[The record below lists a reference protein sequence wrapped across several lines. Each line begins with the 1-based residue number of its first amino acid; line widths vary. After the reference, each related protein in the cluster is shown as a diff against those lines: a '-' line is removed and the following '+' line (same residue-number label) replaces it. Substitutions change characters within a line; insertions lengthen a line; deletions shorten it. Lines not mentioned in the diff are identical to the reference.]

1 LTSLKKL
8 VRLVSFGQGSNRIE
22 FMSLN
27 APVTIRSK
35 GLIGY
40 SIMSLGLFFFAV
52 NGPVA
57 KLALIN
63 GLDSAELSAFRI
75 EGAFFFLLI
84 VSLLFARKNLK
95 VTKKEILP
103 LIGYGFFGVAMTQ
116 FLYFVAI
123 RRIEVG
129 VALIIE
135 YTAPIFVA
143 LYVRFVMKKE
153 VSARVWFSLLLAL
166 VGLSLITQ
174 IWTGSK
180 LDPFGVL
187 AAFGAA
193 IALAIYFIGGEP
205 LASKRDPISLTT
217 LSMGVGAI
225 FWMILQPWW
234 TLPWSKLNDQV
245 ALPHDLGSVSLG
257 LLVLYIIIFGT
268 VVPFG
273 LYFMA
278 FKFLDSKKAAIFG
291 LLEPVGASVVAL
303 FLLGETFIGMQILG
317 GLLVLI
323 GVIFAETARK

>member
-1 LTSLKKL
+1 MTVQTLD
-8 VRLVSFGQGSNRIE
+8 QGARSCPPRIE
-22 FMSLN
+22 FMAQINLK
-27 APVTIRSK
+27 AKRSR
-35 GLIGY
+35 GFIGY
-40 SIMSLGLFFFAV
+40 SFMSLGLFFFAV

-63 GLDSAELSAFRI
+63 GLQSAELSAFRI
-75 EGAFFFLLI
+75 QGAFIFLFFAALL
-84 VSLLFARKNLK
+84 VARDQLKFKKN
-95 VTKKEILP
+95 EILP

-135 YTAPIFVA
+135 YTAPILVA

-166 VGLSLITQ
+166 IGLSLITQ

-187 AAFGAA
+187 SAFGAA

-205 LASKRDPISLTT
+205 LAAKRNPIALTA

-225 FWMILQPWW
+225 FWMIVQPFWNLPW
-234 TLPWSKLNDQV
+234 ELLSSPVTLPHNIGEIS
-245 ALPHDLGSVSLG
+245 LGSV
-257 LLVLYIIIFGT
+257 VLYIVIFGT
-268 VVPFG
+268 VMPFW
-273 LYFMA
+273 LYFIA
-278 FKFLDSKKAAIFG
+278 FRYLDSKKAAIFG
-291 LLEPVGASVVAL
+291 LLEPVGASIFAL
-303 FLLGETFIGMQILG
+303 FLLGETFVAIQILG
-317 GLLVLI
+317 GILVLV
-323 GVIFAETARK
+323 GVFFAETAKK

>member
-1 LTSLKKL
+1 MTVQTLGREARSCPPK
-8 VRLVSFGQGSNRIE
+8 IE
-22 FMSLN
+22 FMAQINLK
-27 APVTIRSK
+27 AKRSR
-35 GLIGY
+35 GFIGY
-40 SIMSLGLFFFAV
+40 IFMSLGLFFFAV

-63 GLDSAELSAFRI
+63 GLQSAELSAFRI
-75 EGAFFFLLI
+75 QGAFIFLFFAALL
-84 VSLLFARKNLK
+84 VARDQLKFKKN
-95 VTKKEILP
+95 EILP

-135 YTAPIFVA
+135 YTAPILVA

-166 VGLSLITQ
+166 IGLSLITQ

-187 AAFGAA
+187 SAFGAA

-205 LASKRDPISLTT
+205 LAAKRNPIALTA

-225 FWMILQPWW
+225 FWMIVQPFWNLPW
-234 TLPWSKLNDQV
+234 ELLSSPVTLPHNFGEIS
-245 ALPHDLGSVSLG
+245 LGSV
-257 LLVLYIIIFGT
+257 VLYIVIFGT
-268 VVPFG
+268 VMPFW
-273 LYFMA
+273 LYFIA
-278 FKFLDSKKAAIFG
+278 FRYLDSKKAAIFG
-291 LLEPVGASVVAL
+291 LLEPVGASIVAL
-303 FLLGETFIGMQILG
+303 FLLGETFVTIQILG
-317 GLLVLI
+317 GILVLV
-323 GVIFAETARK
+323 GVVYAETAKK

>member
-1 LTSLKKL
+1 MTVQTLD
-8 VRLVSFGQGSNRIE
+8 QGARSCPPRIE
-22 FMSLN
+22 FMAQINLK
-27 APVTIRSK
+27 AKRSR
-35 GLIGY
+35 GFIGY
-40 SIMSLGLFFFAV
+40 SFMSLGLFFFAV

-63 GLDSAELSAFRI
+63 GLQSAELSAFRI
-75 EGAFFFLLI
+75 QGAFIFLFFAALL
-84 VSLLFARKNLK
+84 VARDQLKFKKN
-95 VTKKEILP
+95 EILP

-135 YTAPIFVA
+135 YTAPILVA

-166 VGLSLITQ
+166 IGLSLITQ

-187 AAFGAA
+187 SAFGAA

-205 LASKRDPISLTT
+205 LAAKRNPIALTA

-225 FWMILQPWW
+225 FWMIVQPFWNLPW
-234 TLPWSKLNDQV
+234 ELLSSPVTLPHNIGEIS
-245 ALPHDLGSVSLG
+245 LGSV
-257 LLVLYIIIFGT
+257 VLYIVIFGT
-268 VVPFG
+268 VMPFW
-273 LYFMA
+273 LYFIA
-278 FKFLDSKKAAIFG
+278 FRYLDSKKAAIFG
-291 LLEPVGASVVAL
+291 LLEPVGASIFAL
-303 FLLGETFIGMQILG
+303 FLLGETFVAIQILG
-317 GLLVLI
+317 GILVLV
-323 GVIFAETARK
+323 GVVFAETAKK

>member
-1 LTSLKKL
+1 VASGNRGNRKL
-8 VRLVSFGQGSNRIE
+8 ATKSNQ
-22 FMSLN
+22 L
-27 APVTIRSK
+27 
-35 GLIGY
+35 LGY
-40 SIMSLGLFFFAV
+40 SFMTIGLFFFAV

-63 GLDSAELSAFRI
+63 GLQSAELSAFRI
-75 EGAFFFLLI
+75 EGAFFFLL
-84 VSLLFARKNLK
+84 VTSLLFARKKLK

-135 YTAPIFVA
+135 YTAPILVA

-166 VGLSLITQ
+166 IGLSLITQ

-187 AAFGAA
+187 CAFGAA

-205 LASKRDPISLTT
+205 LASKRDPISL
-217 LSMGVGAI
+217 GVGAI
-225 FWMILQPWW
+225 FWMIVQPWW
-234 TLPWSKLNDQV
+234 TLPWEKLNDQV
-245 ALPHDLGSVSLG
+245 ALPHNLGSVALG
-257 LLVLYIIIFGT
+257 LLVIYIIIFGT
-268 VVPFG
+268 VVPFW
-273 LYFMA
+273 LYFIA
-278 FKFLDSKKAAIFG
+278 FKYLDSKKAAIFG

-303 FLLGETFIGMQILG
+303 FLLGETFIGLQILG

>member
-1 LTSLKKL
+1 
-8 VRLVSFGQGSNRIE
+8 
-22 FMSLN
+22 MSLN
-27 APVTIRSK
+27 TSTTLRSK
-35 GLIGY
+35 SLIGY
-40 SIMSLGLFFFAV
+40 SFMSLGLFFFAV

-63 GLDSAELSAFRI
+63 GLESAELSAFRI

-84 VSLLFARKNLK
+84 VSLLFARKKLK
-95 VTKKEILP
+95 ITKKEILP

-116 FLYFVAI
+116 FLYFVA
-123 RRIEVG
+123 VG

-135 YTAPIFVA
+135 YTAPILVA

-153 VSARVWFSLLLAL
+153 VSARVWLSLLLAL
-166 VGLSLITQ
+166 IGLSLITQ

-187 AAFGAA
+187 CAFGAA

-225 FWMILQPWW
+225 FWMLVQPWW

-245 ALPHDLGSVSLG
+245 ALPHSLGSVSLG
-257 LLVLYIIIFGT
+257 LLVSYIIVFGT

-273 LYFMA
+273 LYFIA

-303 FLLGETFIGMQILG
+303 FLLGETFIGIQILG

>member
-1 LTSLKKL
+1 VTLTNLRKPKS
-8 VRLVSFGQGSNRIE
+8 RGF
-22 FMSLN
+22 
-27 APVTIRSK
+27 
-35 GLIGY
+35 IGY
-40 SIMSLGLFFFAV
+40 SFMSLGLFFFAV

-63 GLDSAELSAFRI
+63 GLQSAELSAFRI
-75 EGAFFFLLI
+75 QGAFLFLI
-84 VSLLFARKNLK
+84 VAALIFSRDQLK
-95 VTKKEILP
+95 VKKNEILP

-135 YTAPIFVA
+135 YTAPILVA

-153 VSARVWFSLLLAL
+153 VSARVWLSLLLAL
-166 VGLSLITQ
+166 IGLSLITQ

-187 AAFGAA
+187 CAFGAA

-205 LASKRDPISLTT
+205 LAAKRNPISLTA

-225 FWMILQPWW
+225 FWMIVQPFWN
-234 TLPWSKLNDQV
+234 LPWSSLNN
-245 ALPHDLGSVSLG
+245 AINLPHQLGTISLST
-257 LLVLYIIIFGT
+257 LVLYIIIFGT
-268 VVPFG
+268 VMPFW
-273 LYFMA
+273 LYFIA
-278 FKFLDSKKAAIFG
+278 FRYLDSKKAAIFG
-291 LLEPVGASVVAL
+291 LLEPVGASLVAL
-303 FLLGETFIGMQILG
+303 FLLGETFVGIQILG

-323 GVIFAETARK
+323 GVVVAETAKK